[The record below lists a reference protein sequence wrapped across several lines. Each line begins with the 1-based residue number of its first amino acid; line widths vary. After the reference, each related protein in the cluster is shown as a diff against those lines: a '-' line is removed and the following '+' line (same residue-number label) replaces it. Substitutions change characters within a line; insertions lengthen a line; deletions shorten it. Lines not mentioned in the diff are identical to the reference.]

1 MLEARAQWGE
11 TREIASVDILATGLS
26 ITPGAIDGLT
36 ASCHGNS
43 HFILLLTWYKMP
55 NQSNFEIHRLYI
67 FLCLL
72 SLFVSLLLCFKE
84 EFIDYRFLCARLHAL
99 LSYPAG

>member
-1 MLEARAQWGE
+1 MLDARAQWGE
-11 TREIASVDILATGLS
+11 TRDIASVDILATGLS

-36 ASCHGNS
+36 ASCHDNS
-43 HFILLLTWYKMP
+43 HFILLLTRYKMS

-72 SLFVSLLLCFKE
+72 SLFVSLLVYASKKS
-84 EFIDYRFLCARLHAL
+84 L
-99 LSYPAG
+99 LMIVFSVLVCMPC

>member
-26 ITPGAIDGLT
+26 IKPGAIDGLT

-67 FLCLL
+67 FFMFIIIIRFPSSMLQRRVYSL
-72 SLFVSLLLCFKE
+72 SVLVCMP
-84 EFIDYRFLCARLHAL
+84 C
-99 LSYPAG
+99 